1 LIPISKGASAIQTR
15 LCLLDEPLNHRE
27 DVDEVETLNLLRLQG
42 EGTLHLD
49 QRLDDLLT
57 ELTVAERKRSGT
69 HTSNVLTIVK
79 KEESSEALCT
89 EVTVHLHTETCLL
102 LEEDINLHI
111 RV

>member
-1 LIPISKGASAIQTR
+1 MR

-27 DVDEVETLNLLRLQG
+27 DVDKVETLNLLRLQG

-57 ELTVAERKRSGT
+57 ELTVAENVSGAEQRIKCT
-69 HTSNVLTIVK
+69 DNDRR

-89 EVTVHLHTETCLL
+89 KVTVHLHTETGLL